1 MAMTKCKE
9 CGAQIST
16 TAESCPHCGAK
27 QKKKTS
33 GCALIFLAVLLTIL
47 FVAMCAPG
55 ADRSRS
61 STSATAPQ
69 SAAPPQP
76 KDPAVELAEQKQALE
91 QIEERLKT
99 NADRLKRYYA
109 SPDQLRQATS
119 DIVRLALIK
128 ASYGDAPEQ
137 EKKQLGQ
144 KASRL
149 LPQVEQQSREL
160 YASSLSEI
168 FIKSGMD
175 VEVSATGREKKRLRI
190 SYALMSQ
197 PLIYKFQNEIK
208 IQSQAAPLGFT
219 QIVYTNGFESSM
231 GKTWTV
237 EL

>member
-1 MAMTKCKE
+1 M
-9 CGAQIST
+9 
-16 TAESCPHCGAK
+16 
-27 QKKKTS
+27 
-33 GCALIFLAVLLTIL
+33 
-47 FVAMCAPG
+47 
-55 ADRSRS
+55 
-61 STSATAPQ
+61 
-69 SAAPPQP
+69 
-76 KDPAVELAEQKQALE
+76 
-91 QIEERLKT
+91 
-99 NADRLKRYYA
+99 
-109 SPDQLRQATS
+109 
-119 DIVRLALIK
+119 
-128 ASYGDAPEQ
+128 
-137 EKKQLGQ
+137 
-144 KASRL
+144 